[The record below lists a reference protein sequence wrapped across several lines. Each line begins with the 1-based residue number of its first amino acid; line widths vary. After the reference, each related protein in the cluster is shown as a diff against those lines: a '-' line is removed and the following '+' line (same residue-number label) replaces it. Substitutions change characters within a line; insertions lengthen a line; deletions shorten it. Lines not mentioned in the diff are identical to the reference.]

1 MAQPRYVLALG
12 ADFAGV
18 ELKNALRDRLQDDA
32 RIELVDYGVPDTS
45 AQTDYPEI
53 GIQVAEAV
61 ARGAARRA
69 ILVCGTGIGMAITAN
84 KVPGIRATVAHDPY
98 SAERSILSNDCQILT
113 LGGRV
118 IGVELAY
125 QLVRSWIGYEFD
137 PASASARKVGA
148 ISAYEEHAAAAHT
161 AKSGQDV

>member
-1 MAQPRYVLALG
+1 MTESSYILAFG
-12 ADFAGV
+12 ADMAGV
-18 ELKNALRDRLQDDA
+18 ELKNALRDRLKNDPRVA
-32 RIELVDYGVPDTS
+32 VIDYGVADN
-45 AQTDYPEI
+45 ADQTDYPNI

-61 ARGAARRA
+61 ARGEARRA

-84 KVPGIRATVAHDPY
+84 KVAGIRATVAHDSY

-118 IGVELAY
+118 IGLELAY
-125 QLVRSWIGYEFD
+125 QIVREWIGYEFD

-148 ISAYEEHAAAAHT
+148 ISAYEERSVP
-161 AKSGQDV
+161 KS